1 MSRLKNFIE
10 RQDFISEDEVKICV
24 EKSFAELKKREW
36 ACDIHM
42 LDFVTDNYLRQQI
55 FYSPNHPT
63 QNVIMELAHRIL
75 DFMDI
80 SDKSFFMTDALL
92 DIRNSLIGQDIPIYP
107 KVKKILGLQNSL
119 EEYFANRYLPNW
131 TFRANYLDFLIEY
144 VKLCW
149 KDKIIL

>member
-1 MSRLKNFIE
+1 MNFIE

-75 DFMDI
+75 NFMDI

-119 EEYFANRYLPNW
+119 EEYFANIHMGNTW

>member
-1 MSRLKNFIE
+1 MNFIE

-75 DFMDI
+75 NFMDI

-107 KVKKILGLQNSL
+107 KVKKILGLQNSID
-119 EEYFANRYLPNW
+119 EYFANRYLPNW